1 MQEEQDW
8 IDDFSDDDHAVEVEL
23 EQPEQEAVESAG
35 RARGPDGKFV
45 KAEAERQA
53 EEVEKGAKEAIEAE
67 VDEPPSDD
75 EETGTVPIHVLKAL
89 RKELQDLKAKT
100 NGQQG
105 QTQPRAP
112 EFGGPSVDFDEH
124 PAEHLQQS
132 MQSMKMQMSTFMAA
146 QQNDE
151 ATVSA
156 AWTAFDEACARDP
169 DASAMSYRLLNHP
182 HPMAEIVKWYKQ
194 GEELRMLREAGGVD
208 ALVAKRLA
216 EMGYQAP
223 AQAGAPAAKAAVP
236 PSLAGT
242 GKRRATESLSDD
254 ADGFDALFNR

>member
-1 MQEEQDW
+1 MSGEPDW
-8 IDDFSDDDHAVEVEL
+8 IDDFSDDDHQVEVEI
-23 EQPEQEAVESAG
+23 EQPKQEEVESSG

-53 EEVEKGAKEAIEAE
+53 EEVEKGAKEAAEAD
-67 VDEPPSDD
+67 VNEPPSYD

-112 EFGGPSVDFDEH
+112 EFNGPSVDFDDD

-151 ATVSA
+151 QTVSE
-156 AWTAFDEACARDP
+156 AWTAFDQACQSDP
-169 DASAMSYRLLNHP
+169 EASALSFRLLNHP
-182 HPMAEIVKWYKQ
+182 HPMAEVVKWYKQ
-194 GEELRMLREAGGVD
+194 GQEVRMLREAGGVE
-208 ALVAKRLA
+208 ALVAKRMA
-216 EMGYQAP
+216 ELGYQAP
-223 AQAGAPAAKAAVP
+223 AQAGSPAARANVP

-254 ADGFDALFNR
+254 DDGFDALFKK